1 MTLFYTGYNIILEND
16 IYQKDLPA
24 GKLSNRQFIE
34 LQFLE
39 VIIMSRKTPF
49 LTMKNREKLEAF
61 LIDYLKEVFSDEEYI
76 TDFKKAYDEA
86 YRVEIYGNRFLLTS
100 GYIADW
106 LRGLPLGTEYITYN
120 IVCMLLKAVTGSED
134 YSLLDNYSEDEYT
147 LDCYYWETLGRI
159 ILKEAT
165 KEE

>member
-1 MTLFYTGYNIILEND
+1 
-16 IYQKDLPA
+16 
-24 GKLSNRQFIE
+24 
-34 LQFLE
+34 
-39 VIIMSRKTPF
+39 MSRKKQF

-61 LIDYLKEVFSDEEYI
+61 LTDYLKEVFSDEEYI

-86 YRVEIYGNRFLLTS
+86 YRVEIYGNRCFLTS

-106 LRGLPLGTEYITYN
+106 LMGLPLGTEYMTYN
-120 IVCMLLKAVTGSED
+120 IVCMLLKAVTGLED
-134 YSLLDNYSEDEYT
+134 YNQLENYSENEYT

>member
-1 MTLFYTGYNIILEND
+1 
-16 IYQKDLPA
+16 
-24 GKLSNRQFIE
+24 
-34 LQFLE
+34 
-39 VIIMSRKTPF
+39 MSRKKQF
-49 LTMKNREKLEAF
+49 LTKKNREKLEAF
-61 LIDYLKEVFSDEEYI
+61 LTSYLKEVFSNEEYI

-86 YRVEIYGNRFLLTS
+86 YRVEIYGNRQLLTF

-106 LRGLPLGTEYITYN
+106 LRGLPLGTAYLTHN

-134 YSLLDNYSEDEYT
+134 YSQLDNYSENDYV

-159 ILKEAT
+159 ILREAT